1 MKVIDILCDKK
12 LHMAG
17 VFESGKSGMRRIR
30 LCGAE
35 PMPACEASGPVS
47 FSYAAAADEVFVLYR
62 LCVLP
67 VSILVAIVGNAR
79 GGAATGATQYSD
91 VLVPMQELDEP
102 VDVTHTRKSTRN
114 AAGKNLMTHKSPLK
128 ALAASIVVYLIVT
141 NANGEVLD
149 AAPGGF
155 TISHKTEISAGR
167 IDVYNAAVNNIGD
180 WWSDDHTLSGNAG
193 NMYIEATTHGC
204 FCEKLGEAGGV
215 VHLTVTF
222 VNPGVILRLSG
233 GLGPL
238 GLMGVYGNMTWEF
251 EDGENG
257 TIVTLNYAV
266 GGYLAGGLD
275 SIAEAVN
282 GVLVEQMT
290 SLKTFVEDGNGEG

>member
-1 MKVIDILCDKK
+1 
-12 LHMAG
+12 
-17 VFESGKSGMRRIR
+17 
-30 LCGAE
+30 
-35 PMPACEASGPVS
+35 
-47 FSYAAAADEVFVLYR
+47 
-62 LCVLP
+62 
-67 VSILVAIVGNAR
+67 
-79 GGAATGATQYSD
+79 
-91 VLVPMQELDEP
+91 
-102 VDVTHTRKSTRN
+102 
-114 AAGKNLMTHKSPLK
+114 MTHASPLK
-128 ALAASIVVYLIVT
+128 AFALSLLACLIVT
-141 NANGEVLD
+141 NADGEVLD

-193 NMYIEATTHGC
+193 NMYIEAKTQGC
-204 FCEKLGEAGGV
+204 FCEALGETGGV

-238 GLMGVYGNMTWEF
+238 GLMGVNGNMTWEF
-251 EDGENG
+251 EDGEDG

-266 GGYLAGGLD
+266 GGYMAGGLD
-275 SIAEAVN
+275 TIAEAVN

-290 SLKTFVEDGNGEG
+290 SLKAFAEGGKEGG